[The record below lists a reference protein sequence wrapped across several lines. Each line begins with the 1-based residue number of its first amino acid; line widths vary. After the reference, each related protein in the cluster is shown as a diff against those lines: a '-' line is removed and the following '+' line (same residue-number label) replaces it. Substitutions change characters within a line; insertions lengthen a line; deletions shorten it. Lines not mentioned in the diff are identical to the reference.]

1 MKKKSFLYQFFVFL
15 FVYAKTGSLI
25 DRNRALISGRIRSFR
40 EVNPEPNFLFFPR
53 RVFDSLC
60 PVESSRSRKR
70 LCVILFTRESAEHE
84 AYRQTMRQFVRD
96 HNFSPVTSLYT
107 HSIPYP
113 TFFRS
118 FRIQLRYGSDPLH
131 CLYHSKAFGR
141 LDKSLMGQMKL
152 RITIR
157 GKCKRRRFRAPCLQE
172 DATCARGP
180 FPPCVD

>member
-1 MKKKSFLYQFFVFL
+1 MRSFLRGWTWNH
-15 FVYAKTGSLI
+15 KTI
-25 DRNRALISGRIRSFR
+25 F
-40 EVNPEPNFLFFPR
+40 R

-96 HNFSPVTSLYT
+96 HNFSPVSSLYIFYSVT
-107 HSIPYP
+107 YL
-113 TFFRS
+113 FCRS
-118 FRIQLRYGSDPLH
+118 FRIRLRYGSDPLY

-141 LDKSLMGQMKL
+141 LDRSLMGQMKL

-157 GKCKRRRFRAPCLQE
+157 GKCKRRRFRAPGLQE
-172 DATCARGP
+172 DATCASGP